1 MRRPKRGFL
10 KIFLCFCLLCC
21 LLLGPVSSSSAAEQ
35 TYRVTEAELT
45 ELETNLTKLQTL
57 AQRSRNESDEQKR
70 QLAVLKRELNETES
84 LLERQKTSLETANE
98 LLKESAAAEKKA
110 RDKLHRER
118 SIGLA
123 IIGALLLHHWMD

>member
-1 MRRPKRGFL
+1 MRRPKHGFL

-21 LLLGPVSSSSAAEQ
+21 LLWGPVSSSSAAEQ
-35 TYRVTEAELT
+35 MYRVTEAELT
-45 ELETNLTKLQTL
+45 ELETNLKELKTL
-57 AQRSRNESDEQKR
+57 MKTSQNESDEQKR
-70 QLAVLKRELNETES
+70 QLDILKRELNETES

-110 RDKLHRER
+110 RDKLHKER